1 MKMKYK
7 EIELI
12 ICHTSALL
20 YINGEFLPALVSFNI
35 LYSKDF

>member
-12 ICHTSALL
+12 ICHTNALL
-20 YINGEFLPALVSFNI
+20 CINGEFLPELVSFHI
-35 LYSKDF
+35 LYSNYF